1 VKNRIASVSLAV
13 ILAASVGLAG
23 CGCEELLEM
32 LETSKYNL
40 TLSSTEGGSVTTP
53 GEGTYAYYGGT
64 VVNLVAEAQEGYHL
78 ANWIGDVGTIANI
91 NSASTTITMQGNYS
105 ITANFEDIPNYDPI
119 SSSTDLVYNLAAYYV
134 YRTGSLG
141 SPENYPEWREDVTT
155 YVEYEAN
162 LITAYVQQHGIS
174 GGMPLVS
181 VEAFEMDSTYFSGNT
196 LEKPTLIN
204 ALKLLPSWADSD
216 VQVVVGSWD
225 AGTNACAMGTTAF
238 VYLTTIQADVKAM
251 KGDPDPIYANRV
263 YCQLA
268 HEFGHVF
275 GCAEHCANK
284 PCPMAQQYI
293 SYTEWVNMGQTLWFC
308 DAHKSL
314 FLVKWQ
320 RGL

>member
-1 VKNRIASVSLAV
+1 
-13 ILAASVGLAG
+13 
-23 CGCEELLEM
+23 M
-32 LETSKYNL
+32 LETLETTKYNL

-53 GEGTYAYYGGT
+53 GEGTYAYYAGT

-78 ANWIGDVGTIANI
+78 ANWIGDVSTIANI
-91 NSASTTITMQGNYS
+91 NSASTIITMQGNYT
-105 ITANFEDIPNYDPI
+105 ITANFEEMAEYDLP
-119 SSSTDLVYNLAAYYV
+119 SSSPGLVYNLTAYYV
-134 YRTGSLG
+134 YPTGSLG
-141 SPENYPEWREDVTT
+141 SPENYPEWQDRVTT
-155 YVEYEAN
+155 YVAYEAN

-196 LEKPTLIN
+196 LKKPTLVD
-204 ALKLLPSWADSD
+204 ALKLLPSWANSD